1 MTANQGTAAQ
11 SFLSLGWTRQLVLV
25 AVQVLLGG
33 KPREMSGRGAIR
45 PAKETGAVLAAA
57 AAAHARTC
65 AALAPVAKPGA
76 WDEYCLALQA
86 RRALSLRGGRL

>member
-1 MTANQGTAAQ
+1 MHDVRQ
-11 SFLSLGWTRQLVLV
+11 SLLV

-33 KPREMSGRGAIR
+33 KPRGMSGRGAIR
-45 PAKETGAVLAAA
+45 PAKETGVVLAAA

-65 AALAPVAKPGA
+65 AALAPMAKPGA

-86 RRALSLRGGRL
+86 RRSLSLRAGRV